1 MHSYGSPKVSNTY
14 LHLIQVLFSQKLIW
28 GISFHAHKGMQNVEP
43 PPMQC
48 GGNKSCNPQLPCQWP
63 GLPPG
68 LNGKVRSRGKISLT
82 TQLVPILHQLL
93 GQAAKSLNCLL
104 QSLLYLC
111 GNPTA
116 VWKDWIKNYRA
127 VKCPSHNGCKSA
139 HLSTLKQHNACF
151 ISLFLPPPDF
161 LFFPPPPYLIPFVNS
176 VRYWRQ
182 ALSFPLCLHSAVHG
196 GWQLE
201 CHYNQRMSRG
211 EDLRH

>member
-1 MHSYGSPKVSNTY
+1 MLIKVCKMLS
-14 LHLIQVLFSQKLIW
+14 L
-28 GISFHAHKGMQNVEP
+28 
-43 PPMQC
+43 
-48 GGNKSCNPQLPCQWP
+48 LPCSVGGTHPAILSSHASGQGFPQVSMAKWEAEE
-63 GLPPG
+63 
-68 LNGKVRSRGKISLT
+68 KISLT

-116 VWKDWIKNYRA
+116 IWKDWIKNYRA